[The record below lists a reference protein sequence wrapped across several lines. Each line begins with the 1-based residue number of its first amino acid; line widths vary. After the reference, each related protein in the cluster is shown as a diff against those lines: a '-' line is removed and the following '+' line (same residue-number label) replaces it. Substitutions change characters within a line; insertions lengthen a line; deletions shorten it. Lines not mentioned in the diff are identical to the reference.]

1 MSTAINLPRVTAS
14 NDSGDQV
21 RSFFDRYFQHQ
32 VTFPSNQIDA
42 VLGYFLKR
50 GFQEEAAK
58 STSIVLL
65 NQARIDNIPVFQ
77 LLDTLKGL
85 TDSQLSQV
93 VTEVLNIYREK
104 SSTLGFKII
113 QTEETIESRNI
124 KP

>member
-1 MSTAINLPRVTAS
+1 MSTSLNLPRVTAN

-21 RSFFDRYFQHQ
+21 KSFFDRYFQHQ

-104 SSTLGFKII
+104 SSSLGFKII

>member
-1 MSTAINLPRVTAS
+1 MSTTINLPRVITK

-42 VLGYFLKR
+42 VLGYFLRR

>member
-1 MSTAINLPRVTAS
+1 MTTTINLPRTAS
-14 NDSGDQV
+14 TDSADQV
-21 RSFFDRYFQHQ
+21 KSFFDRYFQHQ

-50 GFQEEAAK
+50 GFQEDAAK

-65 NQARIDNIPVFQ
+65 NQARIENIPVFQ

-85 TDSQLSQV
+85 TDAQLSQV

-104 SSTLGFKII
+104 SSVLGFKII
-113 QTEETIESRNI
+113 QTDETIESRNI

>member
-1 MSTAINLPRVTAS
+1 MSTTLNLPKVTTS
-14 NDSGDQV
+14 NDSADQV
-21 RSFFDRYFQHQ
+21 KNFFDRYFQHQ

-85 TDSQLSQV
+85 TDVQLSQV

-104 SSTLGFKII
+104 SSALGFKII
-113 QTEETIESRNI
+113 QIEETIESRNI

>member
-1 MSTAINLPRVTAS
+1 MTTSINLPRTAVS
-14 NDSGDQV
+14 NDSADQV
-21 RSFFDRYFQHQ
+21 KSFFDRYFQHQ

-65 NQARIDNIPVFQ
+65 NQARIENIPVFQ

-85 TDSQLSQV
+85 TDAQLSQV

-104 SSTLGFKII
+104 SSVLGFKII
-113 QTEETIESRNI
+113 QTDETIESRNI

>member
-1 MSTAINLPRVTAS
+1 MTTSINLPRTVVS
-14 NDSGDQV
+14 NDSADQV
-21 RSFFDRYFQHQ
+21 KSFFDRYFQHQ

-65 NQARIDNIPVFQ
+65 NQARIENIPVFQ

-85 TDSQLSQV
+85 TDTQLSQV

-104 SSTLGFKII
+104 SSVLGFKII
-113 QTEETIESRNI
+113 QTDETIESRNI

>member
-1 MSTAINLPRVTAS
+1 MSTTLNLPKVTTS
-14 NDSGDQV
+14 NDSADQV
-21 RSFFDRYFQHQ
+21 KNFFDRYFQHQ

-77 LLDTLKGL
+77 LLDTLNGL
-85 TDSQLSQV
+85 TDVQLSQV

-104 SSTLGFKII
+104 SSALGFKII
-113 QTEETIESRNI
+113 QIEETIESRNI
-124 KP
+124 RP

>member
-1 MSTAINLPRVTAS
+1 MSTAINLPRVTTS
-14 NDSGDQV
+14 NDTGDQV

>member
-1 MSTAINLPRVTAS
+1 MTTTINLPRSATS
-14 NDSGDQV
+14 DSAEQV
-21 RSFFDRYFQHQ
+21 KSFFDRYFQHQ

-65 NQARIDNIPVFQ
+65 NQARIENIPVFQ

-93 VTEVLNIYREK
+93 ITEVLNIYREK
-104 SSTLGFKII
+104 SSVLGFKII
-113 QTEETIESRNI
+113 QTDETIESRNI

>member
-1 MSTAINLPRVTAS
+1 MSTTLNLPRVTVN

-21 RSFFDRYFQHQ
+21 KSFFDRYFQHQ

-104 SSTLGFKII
+104 SSALGFKII
-113 QTEETIESRNI
+113 QADETIESRNI

>member
-1 MSTAINLPRVTAS
+1 MATTLNLPKVTTS
-14 NDSGDQV
+14 NDGADQV
-21 RSFFDRYFQHQ
+21 KNFFDRYFQHQ

>member
-1 MSTAINLPRVTAS
+1 MSTTLNLPRVTVN
-14 NDSGDQV
+14 NDSADQV
-21 RSFFDRYFQHQ
+21 KSFFDRYFQHQ

-77 LLDTLKGL
+77 LVDTLKGL
-85 TDSQLSQV
+85 TDAQLSEV

>member
-1 MSTAINLPRVTAS
+1 MATTLNLPKVTTS
-14 NDSGDQV
+14 NDSADQV
-21 RSFFDRYFQHQ
+21 KNFFDRYFQHQ

-85 TDSQLSQV
+85 TDVQLSQV

-104 SSTLGFKII
+104 SSALGFKII
-113 QTEETIESRNI
+113 QIEETIESRNI

>member
-1 MSTAINLPRVTAS
+1 MTTTINLPRTAAT
-14 NDSGDQV
+14 DSSDQV
-21 RSFFDRYFQHQ
+21 KSFFDRYFQHQ

-50 GFQEEAAK
+50 GFQEESAK

-65 NQARIDNIPVFQ
+65 NQARIENIPVFQ

-85 TDSQLSQV
+85 TDAQLSQV

-104 SSTLGFKII
+104 SSVLGFKII
-113 QTEETIESRNI
+113 QTDETIESRNI

>member
-1 MSTAINLPRVTAS
+1 MSTTLNLPRVTTN

-21 RSFFDRYFQHQ
+21 KSFFDRYFQHQ

-104 SSTLGFKII
+104 SSSLGFKII

>member
-1 MSTAINLPRVTAS
+1 MSSINLPTQS
-14 NDSGDQV
+14 NTDSSTEV
-21 RSFFDRYFQHQ
+21 KSFFDKYFRHQ

-77 LLDTLKGL
+77 LVDTLKGL
-85 TDSQLSQV
+85 TDAQLSEV

>member
-1 MSTAINLPRVTAS
+1 MSTTLNLPKVTTS
-14 NDSGDQV
+14 NDNADQV
-21 RSFFDRYFQHQ
+21 KNFFDRYFQHQ

-85 TDSQLSQV
+85 TDVQLSQV

-104 SSTLGFKII
+104 SSALGFKII
-113 QTEETIESRNI
+113 QIEETIESRNI

>member
-1 MSTAINLPRVTAS
+1 M
-14 NDSGDQV
+14 
-21 RSFFDRYFQHQ
+21 
-32 VTFPSNQIDA
+32 
-42 VLGYFLKR
+42 GYFLKR

-65 NQARIDNIPVFQ
+65 NQSRIDNISVFK

>member
-1 MSTAINLPRVTAS
+1 MTTTINLPRPSTD
-14 NDSGDQV
+14 NDDQV
-21 RSFFDRYFQHQ
+21 KSFFDRYFQHQ

-65 NQARIDNIPVFQ
+65 NQSRIDNIPVFQ

-85 TDSQLSQV
+85 TDTQLSQV

-113 QTEETIESRNI
+113 KTDETIESRNI

>member
-1 MSTAINLPRVTAS
+1 MTTSINLPRTVVS
-14 NDSGDQV
+14 NDSADQV
-21 RSFFDRYFQHQ
+21 KSFFDRYFQHQ

-65 NQARIDNIPVFQ
+65 NQARIENIPVFQ

-85 TDSQLSQV
+85 TDAQLSQV

-104 SSTLGFKII
+104 SSVLGFKII
-113 QTEETIESRNI
+113 QTDETIESRNI